1 MSNNSTS
8 NSPLDSLAE
17 NIRLNQEYISKIKGP
32 FKEIEKQK
40 MFLSDFI
47 NQVTAP
53 YYEFNYLLPE
63 SLIVPME
70 RVISRIKN
78 LPLDNIPAPEDL
90 QIESINPKQLNSKG
104 KLKKYIFNTLATFMG
119 VLQFIINSADININ
133 VNINVNISM
142 CEEILT
148 AVNDLKNE
156 INKINFEEESTEAT
170 FIND

>member
-1 MSNNSTS
+1 MSDNCPGK
-8 NSPLDSLAE
+8 SPLDSLAE
-17 NIRLNQEYISKIKGP
+17 NIRLNQEYISNIKGP

-53 YYEFNYLLPE
+53 YYEFKNLLPE
-63 SLIVPME
+63 SLTAPME
-70 RVISRIKN
+70 KVISRIKD
-78 LPLDNIPAPEDL
+78 LPLDDIPAPEDL

-104 KLKKYIFNTLATFMG
+104 KFKKYVINTLAAFMG
-119 VLQFIINSADININ
+119 VLQFIINNVDINININ
-133 VNINVNISM
+133 VNPSI

-170 FIND
+170 FITD

>member
-8 NSPLDSLAE
+8 KSPLDSLSE

-47 NQVTAP
+47 NQVIAP
-53 YYEFNYLLPE
+53 YYEFKNLLPE
-63 SLIVPME
+63 SLTVPME
-70 RVISRIKN
+70 RVISRIKD
-78 LPLDNIPAPEDL
+78 LPLDDIPAPEDL

-104 KLKKYIFNTLATFMG
+104 KIKKYIINTPAIFIA

-170 FIND
+170 FITD

>member
-8 NSPLDSLAE
+8 KSPLDSLAE
-17 NIRLNQEYISKIKGP
+17 NIRLNQGYISKIKGP

-63 SLIVPME
+63 SLTVPME
-70 RVISRIKN
+70 RVISRIKD
-78 LPLDNIPAPEDL
+78 LPLDDIPAPEDL

-104 KLKKYIFNTLATFMG
+104 KFKKYVINTLAAFMG
-119 VLQFIINSADININ
+119 VLKFIINSADININ
-133 VNINVNISM
+133 VNINVNISI

-156 INKINFEEESTEAT
+156 IHKINFEEESTEAT
-170 FIND
+170 FITD